1 MLRVVAGVTLNNQRN
16 ILPGVGFHLT
26 GGEIEVVIVPAE
38 LQAESVSAAVSG
50 KLHGAGLAVVTKH
63 GIDKHVRRVAA
74 RKVRGIDFDVKRERK
89 AFRTES
95 KLVYRKR
102 IGRTVDVERFIADV
116 AALFCG
122 EFCGAALGGRGRM
135 RGGIVVNVAVK
146 AEIRLGIRSYSIK
159 APVYIINRKLSGK
172 RS

>member
-1 MLRVVAGVTLNNQRN
+1 M
-16 ILPGVGFHLT
+16 
-26 GGEIEVVIVPAE
+26 
-38 LQAESVSAAVSG
+38 SG
-50 KLHGAGLAVVTKH
+50 KLHGAGIAVVTKH

-122 EFCGAALGGRGRM
+122 EFCGAALGGA
-135 RGGIVVNVAVK
+135 AVCP
-146 AEIRLGIRSYSIK
+146 A
-159 APVYIINRKLSGK
+159 A
-172 RS
+172 